1 MAQPLP
7 TMRVSTP
14 LKTRFTIRMHVM
26 ATPLMG
32 TDLATRSALVITD
45 VMVTP
50 MEDSAD
56 TAVLDSV
63 MARTQDTAVLDSVM
77 ARTQDTEVLD
87 SVMAR
92 TLDTEVGGTASALR
106 LLSSTDAPVELME
119 SVGDSPALV
128 QRGDGW

>member
-1 MAQPLP
+1 MGQPRP
-7 TMRVSTP
+7 TVRVSTP

-32 TDLATRSALVITD
+32 TDLATRSALVITA

-63 MARTQDTAVLDSVM
+63 MAHTQGTAVLDSVM
-77 ARTQDTEVLD
+77 AHTQDTEG
-87 SVMAR
+87 
-92 TLDTEVGGTASALR
+92 GGTASALR
-106 LLSSTDAPVELME
+106 LLSSTDAPVEP
-119 SVGDSPALV
+119 VGSMGGPPALAL
-128 QRGDGW
+128 RGDGW

>member
-56 TAVLDSV
+56 TAVSDSV
-63 MARTQDTAVLDSVM
+63 MAPTQDTAVLDSVM
-77 ARTQDTEVLD
+77 ARTQ
-87 SVMAR
+87 
-92 TLDTEVGGTASALR
+92 DTEVGGTASALR

-119 SVGDSPALV
+119 SVGESPALA